1 MLTFKNYG
9 PGNKIWSVELN
20 TIQERAASAYVSAA
34 SSNDLSAMAH
44 GSVAIVWQYASTL
57 ATGNLLTV
65 ISKNVV
71 VSDGAGSTTTTTV
84 SWRDRVFYSAFFRD
98 FASVNNIPG
107 AVNDYEYGFA
117 GSNYSNFPGYF
128 GNGAK
133 DAGGANVTA
142 GNPPVPGAGTSWA
155 PLITSGL
162 YIYVDPAD
170 DALKIYN
177 NTGSAITAPFLHLEL
192 SAPTGK
198 RP

>member
-1 MLTFKNYG
+1 VLVFKNYG
-9 PGNKIWSVELN
+9 PGNKVWSVELN
-20 TIQERAASAYVSAA
+20 TIQERAASALVSSAA
-34 SSNDLSAMAH
+34 SNDLAAMAS

-57 ATGNLLTV
+57 ATGNLLT
-65 ISKNVV
+65 IIGKNVV
-71 VSDGAGSTTTTTV
+71 VSDGAGGTTTAAV
-84 SWRDRVFYSAFFRD
+84 SWRDRVIYSAFFRD

-107 AVNDYEYGFA
+107 TVNDYEYGFA

-155 PLITSGL
+155 PLVTSGL
-162 YIYVDPAD
+162 YLYVDPAD

-177 NTGSAITAPFLHLEL
+177 DTGSTITAPFLHLEL

-198 RP
+198 R

>member
-1 MLTFKNYG
+1 MLVFKNYG
-9 PGNKIWSVELN
+9 PGNKVWSVELN
-20 TIQERAASAYVSAA
+20 TIQERAASALVSSAA
-34 SSNDLSAMAH
+34 SNDLAAMAS

-57 ATGNLLTV
+57 ATGNLLT
-65 ISKNVV
+65 IIGKNVV
-71 VSDGAGSTTTTTV
+71 VSDGAGGTTTAAV
-84 SWRDRVFYSAFFRD
+84 SWRDRVIYSAFFRD

-142 GNPPVPGAGTSWA
+142 GNLPVPGAGTSWA
-155 PLITSGL
+155 PLVTSGL
-162 YIYVDPAD
+162 YLYVDPAD

-177 NTGSAITAPFLHLEL
+177 DTGSTITAPFLHLEL

-198 RP
+198 R